1 MQIKS
6 LEIPEMAPVLS
17 KKMRN
22 SNAGEETPPLKRRAT
37 TSLHAPRKSCSPGL
51 QTRGFLQTPHRSFG
65 TRSGN
70 FGNRRF
76 AYFLWLVVCA
86 VVLSLAGCVVGP
98 NYKRPMVNAPSTY
111 RGLTDTEAA
120 SAAPASLGDQK
131 WWEVFQDQQLQQL
144 IRTALQQ
151 NYDVRIAAARVLEAQ
166 AQLGI
171 TRANQYPTVTATG
184 TGASLRN
191 PATGPIPAYEFNY
204 GRVSATAAWQL
215 DFWGMYRRATEAARA
230 EVLASEWA
238 RQEVNATLVANVAGA
253 YFQLRELD
261 LELDITKHAVASRNE
276 SLQLTQTLEEHG
288 INSILDVRQAEQ
300 LVYTATGQ
308 IADQERRIEQ
318 QENLLSVLLGN
329 NPAAVP
335 RGTELTAQV
344 HPPEVP
350 AGLPSSLL
358 ERRPDIRRA
367 EQQMIAANAQIGVAR
382 AAYFPQITLT
392 AAPGFQ
398 SAALTNLFSG
408 PSGLWTF
415 SGSIAQP
422 IFTAGKLRS
431 GVRLAEAQQQEAL
444 LVYQQTIQGAFR
456 SVSDALVA
464 YRKDQEFRAQQ
475 ELLAHSAEDA
485 AQLSG
490 KRYSSGT
497 TSYLEVLT
505 NETNY
510 FSAELGL
517 AQARLNEVLALVQIY
532 QALGGGWQ
540 Q

>member
-1 MQIKS
+1 
-6 LEIPEMAPVLS
+6 MAPVSL
-17 KKMRN
+17 KMRN
-22 SNAGEETPPLKRRAT
+22 SNAAEQTPLKRRAP
-37 TSLHAPRKSCSPGL
+37 APRKTCGPGL
-51 QTRGFLQTPHRSFG
+51 CTRGLLSVFC
-65 TRSGN
+65 
-70 FGNRRF
+70 
-76 AYFLWLVVCA
+76 LVV
-86 VVLSLAGCVVGP
+86 LTLTGCLVGP
-98 NYKRPMVNAPSTY
+98 NYKRPIVNTPTTY

-120 SAAPASLGDQK
+120 SVTPASLGDQK

-151 NYDVRIAAARVLEAQ
+151 NYDVRIAAERVLEAQ
-166 AQLGI
+166 DQLGI
-171 TRANQYPTVTATG
+171 TRANQYPSVSVNG

-191 PATGPIPAYEFNY
+191 PATGPIPSYTYNY
-204 GRVSATAAWQL
+204 GRVAGNATWEP
-215 DFWGMYRRATEAARA
+215 DFWGMFRRETEAARA
-230 EVLASEWA
+230 QLLASEWA
-238 RQEVNATLVANVAGA
+238 RQEVNATLVANVASA

-261 LELDITKHAVASRNE
+261 LELDITKRAVASRTE

-318 QENLLSVLLGN
+318 QENLLSILLGN

-335 RGTELTAQV
+335 RGTELAAQI

-358 ERRPDIRRA
+358 ERRPDIRRS
-367 EQQMIAANAQIGVAR
+367 EQLMIAANAQIGVAR

-398 SAALTNLFSG
+398 SAALANLFSG
-408 PSGLWTF
+408 PSGMWTF
-415 SGSIAQP
+415 SGAIAQP
-422 IFTAGKLRS
+422 IFTAGRLRN

-444 LVYQQTIQGAFR
+444 LTYQQTIQGAFR

-464 YRKDQEFRAQQ
+464 YRKDQEFRTQQ
-475 ELLAHSAEDA
+475 ELLARSAEDA

-490 KRYSSGT
+490 RRYSSGT

-517 AQARLNEVLALVQIY
+517 AQARLNELLSLVQIY